1 MPMFAALFLPD
12 QMLLIR
18 ILAAFLTA
26 LAAVLACGGR
36 FIAFLHGCQGLGQ
49 PIREN
54 GPQSHLLTKK
64 GTPTMGGILILAAI
78 IVSSLLWCS
87 LSNLFVWLCLA
98 VILVFGATGFA
109 DDYVKVKKHT
119 PDAMTA
125 KMKLLLQFVTAFAV
139 VWLVIADTSEN
150 LRFSLVFPY
159 VNRIFDLW
167 WFYLPFAMVVIAGT
181 SNAVNLSDGLD
192 GLAGG
197 LCLTAFSAF
206 GVIAF
211 TTAFP
216 ETVNFRSILIP
227 QCGEV
232 AVVCAAAAGAC
243 LGFLWFNSSPA
254 KVFMGDTGS
263 LALGALLGTVA
274 VMTKHEILLAVIGFV
289 FVAEALSVMIQ
300 VFWYKRTK
308 KRVFLMAP
316 IHHHF
321 EQLGWKETTVVAR
334 FRIVAIVCTV
344 IGLFSLIF

>member
-1 MPMFAALFLPD
+1 MFAALFLPD

-26 LAAVLACGGR
+26 LAVVLACGGR

-139 VWLVIADTSEN
+139 VWLVTANTSEICV
-150 LRFSLVFPY
+150 SA
-159 VNRIFDLW
+159 W
-167 WFYLPFAMVVIAGT
+167 WFLM
-181 SNAVNLSDGLD
+181 
-192 GLAGG
+192 
-197 LCLTAFSAF
+197 LT
-206 GVIAF
+206 
-211 TTAFP
+211 
-216 ETVNFRSILIP
+216 
-227 QCGEV
+227 
-232 AVVCAAAAGAC
+232 
-243 LGFLWFNSSPA
+243 
-254 KVFMGDTGS
+254 
-263 LALGALLGTVA
+263 
-274 VMTKHEILLAVIGFV
+274 
-289 FVAEALSVMIQ
+289 
-300 VFWYKRTK
+300 
-308 KRVFLMAP
+308 VFLTCGGFTFRLPWSSLPAP
-316 IHHHF
+316 P
-321 EQLGWKETTVVAR
+321 TPST
-334 FRIVAIVCTV
+334 
-344 IGLFSLIF
+344 